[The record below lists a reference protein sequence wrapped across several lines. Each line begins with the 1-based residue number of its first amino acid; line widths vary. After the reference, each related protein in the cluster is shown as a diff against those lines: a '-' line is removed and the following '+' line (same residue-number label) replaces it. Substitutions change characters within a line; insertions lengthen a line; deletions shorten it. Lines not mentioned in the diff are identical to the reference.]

1 MSHRISLSTLRT
13 NVRSHLDETT
23 AAFWTNAQLL
33 VYINQAIDRVWNEV
47 RKSRG
52 DYFFKSLA
60 STAASQTLLSE
71 TYAPSSLQIAVGAIE
86 ITLPPDFAELKL
98 IRVTT
103 ADYEHVRFTQSELS
117 DPTFRAVLEDPDNVG
132 PSSFRY
138 AIVGERTMLYGPRSD
153 TLLNATY
160 YYIFRPSP
168 LSADGDTQE
177 MPYPLDRAVE
187 AFATSTALLQDR
199 AAEAAAW
206 ELRGQRLMSD
216 FLTANKRQTQDPVL
230 VVPAMT
236 EWEGWG

>member
-13 NVRSHLDETT
+13 NVRHHLDEAT

-47 RKSRG
+47 RNSRG

-60 STAASQTLLSE
+60 STAGSQTLLSE
-71 TYAPSSLQIAVGAIE
+71 TYAASSLQIAVGAIE

-117 DPTFRAVLEDPDNVG
+117 DPDFRALLEYPDNVG
-132 PSSFRY
+132 PTAFRY

-153 TLLNATY
+153 TLLNTTF

-168 LSADGDTQE
+168 LSDDADTQE

-187 AFATSTALLQDR
+187 AFASATALAMDR
-199 AAEAAAW
+199 APEAAMW
-206 ELRGQRLMSD
+206 EARGQRLMAD
-216 FLTANKRQTQDPVL
+216 FLGANKRQSMDPVI
-230 VVPAMT
+230 VVDALA
-236 EWEGWG
+236 GWG